1 MIWLLYAKTMFS
13 VRKKILKKMIFSIDK
28 EGVTL
33 YIIGEKRNEE
43 LLNNITSEI
52 RQWDNP

>member
-1 MIWLLYAKTMFS
+1 MFLL
-13 VRKKILKKMIFSIDK
+13 RKKIFEKMIFSIDK

-33 YIIGEKRNEE
+33 YIIGEKKKEE
-43 LLNNITSEI
+43 LLNNITGEI

>member
-1 MIWLLYAKTMFS
+1 MFFL
-13 VRKKILKKMIFSIDK
+13 RKNILKKMIFSIDK

-33 YIIGEKRNEE
+33 YIIGEKKNEE